1 MTKQELRLHFKELL
15 TKNIDKINSDLTKT
29 SWLNQV
35 SNLLK
40 QFSNLLKQLK
50 VKHVG
55 IYYPLKYEINLL
67 EIVNIH
73 HEIKF
78 LLPKIINNKI
88 KYCPYNYELVLGSF
102 KTLEPIN
109 NDFYKPQLIIVPGL
123 AFNND
128 GYRLGYG
135 QGHFDRYINNNRD
148 IISVGVC
155 LKKQILDNFP
165 VESHDQKL
173 NFIISI

>member
-1 MTKQELRLHFKELL
+1 MTKQELRLYFKEFL
-15 TKNIDKINSDLTKT
+15 TKNIDKINSDLIKT
-29 SWLNQV
+29 SLLNQV
-35 SNLLK
+35 
-40 QFSNLLKQLK
+40 SNLLKQLK

-67 EIVNIH
+67 EIININ

-78 LLPKIINNKI
+78 FLPKIINNEI
-88 KYCPYNYELVLGSF
+88 KYCTYNYNDELVLSSF

-109 NDFYKPQLIIVPGL
+109 NDFYKPELIIVPGL
-123 AFNND
+123 AFSKD

-135 QGHFDRYINNNRD
+135 KGHFDRYINNNKD
-148 IISVGVC
+148 ILTVGVC
-155 LKKQILDNFP
+155 LKEQVINNFP
-165 VESHDQKL
+165 IESHDQKL